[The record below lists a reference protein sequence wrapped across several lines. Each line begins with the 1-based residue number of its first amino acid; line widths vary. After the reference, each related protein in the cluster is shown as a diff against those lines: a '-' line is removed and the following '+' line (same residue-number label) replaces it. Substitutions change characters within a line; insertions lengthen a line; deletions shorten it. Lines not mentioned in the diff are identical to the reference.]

1 MEMSIVS
8 NDYLIVFGVL
18 LVVVAFLYSSVGHGG
33 ASGYLALMA
42 IFAFPVSVMKPSALL
57 LNLFV
62 SGISFFFYYK
72 KDFFKPKLFYPF
84 AITSVPAAFIGG
96 MIPLE
101 NSFYKIL
108 LGIVLILAALRL
120 FGFFNS
126 KEIESAKINIPFA
139 MGIGFGIGLLSGML
153 GIGGGV
159 ILSPILLVL
168 GWATL
173 KETAA
178 ISSLF
183 IFVNSVAGLSGYFMG
198 DKMFPTESFY
208 LVPIAVFGG
217 ILGAYYGSGYFS
229 NKVLKYVLATVI
241 LLASVKLIV

>member
-1 MEMSIVS
+1 MPIIST
-8 NDYLIVFGVL
+8 DFLILFCIL
-18 LVVVAFLYSSVGHGG
+18 LAVVAFLYSSVGHGG

-42 IFAFPVSVMKPSALL
+42 IFSVPMAVMKPSALL

-84 AITSVPAAFIGG
+84 AITSVPTAFIGG
-96 MIPLE
+96 LIPLE
-101 NSFYKIL
+101 NSFYKIA
-108 LGIVLILAALRL
+108 LGIVLLLAALRL
-120 FGFFNS
+120 LGFFTS
-126 KEIESAKINIPFA
+126 AEKENVKINIPLA
-139 MGIGFGIGLLSGML
+139 LIIGFGIGLISGML

-159 ILSPILLVL
+159 ILSPILLIL

-173 KETAA
+173 KETAS

-183 IFVNSVAGLSGYFMG
+183 IFVNSLAGLSGFFLG
-198 DKMFPTESFY
+198 NKTIPTESFY

-241 LLASVKLIV
+241 LLASAKLIF

>member
-1 MEMSIVS
+1 MSILN
-8 NDYLIVFGVL
+8 NDFLILFCL
-18 LVVVAFLYSSVGHGG
+18 LLAVIAFLYSSVGHGG

-42 IFAFPVSVMKPSALL
+42 LFSFPIYVIKPSALL

-72 KDFFKPKLFYPF
+72 KLFFKPKLFYPF
-84 AITSVPAAFIGG
+84 AITSVPTAFIGG

-101 NSFYKIL
+101 NNIYKII
-108 LGIVLILAALRL
+108 LGLVLILAALRL
-120 FGFFNS
+120 LGFFNKTE
-126 KEIESAKINIPFA
+126 KELTKINIPLA

-159 ILSPILLVL
+159 ILSPILLIL

-183 IFVNSVAGLSGYFMG
+183 IFVNSVAGLSGYFLTG
-198 DKMFPTESFY
+198 KTVPTESFY

-217 ILGAYYGSGYFS
+217 MLGAYYGSGYFT

-241 LLASVKLIV
+241 LMASIKLIV

>member
-1 MEMSIVS
+1 MTILN
-8 NDYLIVFGVL
+8 NDSLILFCL
-18 LVVVAFLYSSVGHGG
+18 LLAVIAFLYSSVGHGG

-42 IFAFPVSVMKPSALL
+42 IFSFPIVVMKPSALL

-96 MIPLE
+96 MVPLE
-101 NSFYKIL
+101 NTIYKII
-108 LGIVLILAALRL
+108 LGLVLIIAALRL
-120 FGFFNS
+120 FGFFNN
-126 KEIESAKINIPFA
+126 KEKEPTKINIPLA
-139 MGIGFGIGLLSGML
+139 MIIGFGIGLLSGML

-159 ILSPILLVL
+159 ILSPILLLL

-183 IFVNSVAGLSGYFMG
+183 IFVNSVAGLSGYFLDG
-198 DKMFPTESFY
+198 KSIPTESFY

-217 ILGAYYGSGYFS
+217 MLGAYYGSGYFT

-241 LLASVKLIV
+241 VTASIKLIV

>member
-1 MEMSIVS
+1 MQMTLLN
-8 NDYLIVFGVL
+8 NDFLIVFGL
-18 LVVVAFLYSSVGHGG
+18 LLAVVAFLYSSVGHGG

-42 IFAFPVSVMKPSALL
+42 IFAFPISVMKPSALL

-72 KDFFKPKLFYPF
+72 KDFFKLKLFYPF
-84 AITSVPAAFIGG
+84 AITSVPATFIGG

-126 KEIESAKINIPFA
+126 KEKESVKINIPIA

-153 GIGGGV
+153 GIGGGI
-159 ILSPILLVL
+159 ILSPILLLL

-183 IFVNSVAGLSGYFMG
+183 IFVNSVAGLSGYFME
-198 DKMFPTESFY
+198 DKTFPTESFY

-217 ILGAYYGSGYFS
+217 MLGAYYGSGYFS

>member
-1 MEMSIVS
+1 MPIVN
-8 NDYLIVFGVL
+8 NDFLILFCIL
-18 LVVVAFLYSSVGHGG
+18 LAVVAFLYSSVGHGG

-42 IFAFPVSVMKPSALL
+42 IFSVPIAVMKPSALL

-96 MIPLE
+96 LIPLE
-101 NSFYKIL
+101 NGFYKIA

-120 FGFFNS
+120 LGFFTPAE
-126 KEIESAKINIPFA
+126 KENVKINIPLA
-139 MGIGFGIGLLSGML
+139 LVMGFGIGLLSGML

-159 ILSPILLVL
+159 ILSPILLIL

-173 KETAA
+173 KETAS

-183 IFVNSVAGLSGYFMG
+183 IFVNSLAGLSGFFLG
-198 DKMFPTESFY
+198 NKTIPTESFY

-241 LLASVKLIV
+241 LLASAKLIF

>member
-1 MEMSIVS
+1 MTLLN
-8 NDYLIVFGVL
+8 NDFLIVFAL
-18 LVVVAFLYSSVGHGG
+18 LLAVVAFLYSSVGHGG

-42 IFAFPVSVMKPSALL
+42 IFAFPISVMKPSALL

-72 KDFFKPKLFYPF
+72 KDFFKLKLFYPF

-126 KEIESAKINIPFA
+126 KEKESVKINIPIA

-153 GIGGGV
+153 GIGGGI
-159 ILSPILLVL
+159 ILSPILLLL

-183 IFVNSVAGLSGYFMG
+183 IFVNSVAGLSGYFME
-198 DKMFPTESFY
+198 DKTFPTESFY
-208 LVPIAVFGG
+208 LVPITVFGG
-217 ILGAYYGSGYFS
+217 MLGAYYGSGYFS

>member
-1 MEMSIVS
+1 MSIVN
-8 NDYLIVFGVL
+8 NDFLVLFGVL
-18 LVVVAFLYSSVGHGG
+18 LAVVAFLYSSVGHGG

-42 IFAFPVSVMKPSALL
+42 IFSFPISVMKPSALL

-108 LGIVLILAALRL
+108 LGIVLVLTALRL
-120 FGFFNS
+120 LGFFNS
-126 KEIESAKINIPFA
+126 KETKITKIDIPLA
-139 MGIGFGIGLLSGML
+139 LAIGFSIGLLSGML

-159 ILSPILLVL
+159 ILSPIILLL

-183 IFVNSVAGLSGYFMG
+183 ILVNSIAGLSGYFMD
-198 DKMFPTESFY
+198 DKTFPTESFY

-217 ILGAYYGSGYFS
+217 VLGAYYGSGYFS
-229 NKVLKYVLATVI
+229 NKVLKYVLAMVI
-241 LLASVKLIV
+241 LMASVKLIV

>member
-1 MEMSIVS
+1 
-8 NDYLIVFGVL
+8 
-18 LVVVAFLYSSVGHGG
+18 
-33 ASGYLALMA
+33 
-42 IFAFPVSVMKPSALL
+42 
-57 LNLFV
+57 
-62 SGISFFFYYK
+62 
-72 KDFFKPKLFYPF
+72 
-84 AITSVPAAFIGG
+84 

-126 KEIESAKINIPFA
+126 KEKESVTMNIPLA

-159 ILSPILLVL
+159 ILSPIILLL

-183 IFVNSVAGLSGYFMG
+183 ILGNSISGLTGYFMG
-198 DKMFPTESFY
+198 EKTFPTESLY
-208 LVPIAVFGG
+208 LVPITVFGG
-217 ILGAYYGSGYFS
+217 MLGAYYGSGYFS

-241 LLASVKLIV
+241 VLASVKLIV

>member
-1 MEMSIVS
+1 MTLLN
-8 NDYLIVFGVL
+8 NDFLIVFGL
-18 LVVVAFLYSSVGHGG
+18 LLAVVAFLYSSVGHGG

-42 IFAFPVSVMKPSALL
+42 IFAFPISVMKPSALL

-72 KDFFKPKLFYPF
+72 KDFFKLKLFYPF

-126 KEIESAKINIPFA
+126 KEKESVKINVPIA

-153 GIGGGV
+153 GIGGGI
-159 ILSPILLVL
+159 ILSPILLLL

-183 IFVNSVAGLSGYFMG
+183 IFVNSVAGLSGYFME
-198 DKMFPTESFY
+198 DKTFPTESFY

-217 ILGAYYGSGYFS
+217 MLGAYYGSGYFS